1 MIPLAALT
9 LLSLSLSAA
18 PGCPDGGETLF
29 FKVDQGF
36 QGYRLIGGD
45 SYRSFFRGRSF
56 ERGSAAT
63 PASGRAE
70 FWVDEVLAQWMLVG
84 RDAFL
89 KEAPKDAR
97 ELLEAFHRFQAGTL
111 AEAGAGGAGTLG
123 AARDFDPLEE
133 RGADGKLR
141 PFKIWSSSLGRES
154 EATQFWV
161 ATPHPLGVVV
171 LSVIAPSAEAV
182 SKAQAVIDS
191 YMFNFGPLDA
201 AGCAR
206 LRAEAAKRR

>member
-29 FKVDQGF
+29 YKVDQGF

-45 SYRSFFRGRSF
+45 SYRSFFRGNSF

-63 PASGRAE
+63 PASGRTE

-84 RDAFL
+84 REAFL
-89 KEAPKDAR
+89 RGPPKDGR
-97 ELLEAFHRFQAGTL
+97 ELLEAFYRFQSGTL
-111 AEAGAGGAGTLG
+111 ADAGATGAARLG
-123 AARDFDPLEE
+123 AAQGFDALEE
-133 RGADGKLR
+133 RGADGKVR
-141 PFKIWSSSLGRES
+141 PFKIWKSSLGKES

-171 LSVIAPSAEAV
+171 LSVIAPSAQAV
-182 SKAQAVIDS
+182 SKAQGLIDS

-201 AGCAR
+201 AGCKR
-206 LRAEAAKRR
+206 LRAEAARK